1 MGFSLKKIGKAV
13 GKIAGAAAPIVGNM
27 IAPGIGGQIAGSVV
41 GGLLGSSGSKKAA
54 GAQVEGMQQ
63 GINYLQGN
71 MDQTRADFQPYQAA
85 GTAALNRLSDPN
97 AFETSPGYQFARDQG
112 LDAIKTQN
120 NSLGRLASGNTLAAL
135 TQFGT
140 GIAQQDYNNWWNQ
153 QNQLAGMGLNATG
166 NLSSLAAGNAGNI
179 ANLLTGQGA
188 ARADGIVGS
197 TNAWGNALTGVMG
210 ALDGSGMAPTGQG
223 GSGGGIAPDLKAG
236 LAGLNI
242 APNATK
248 MAPRNLLSYRG

>member
-1 MGFSLKKIGKAV
+1 MGFSIKKLAKSALKI
-13 GKIAGAAAPIVGNM
+13 AAPIVGNM
-27 IAPGIGGQIAGSVV
+27 IAPGIGGQIAGAAA

-54 GAQVEGMQQ
+54 NAQIEGMQQ

-71 MDQTRADFQPYQAA
+71 MDQTRADFQPYQSA
-85 GTAALNRLSDPN
+85 GTAALNRLNDPN
-97 AFETSPGYQFARDQG
+97 AFESSPGFTFARDQG

-120 NSLGRLASGNTLAAL
+120 NALGRLASGNTLAAL

-166 NLSSLAAGNAGNI
+166 NLSSLAANSAGNV

-210 ALDGSGMAPTGQG
+210 ALDGQQMAPTGQG
-223 GSGGGIAPDLKAG
+223 GSGGGIAPDLLTG
-236 LAGLNI
+236 LSGVNV
-242 APNATK
+242 APNARTSV
-248 MAPRNLLSYRG
+248 PRNLLSYRG